1 MISENIKTMAGIQL
15 KNDVWEF
22 VEWNNDVRTAKAPTD
37 TDVGTASLKNKKK
50 REQKKKK
57 LESCRRARSQ
67 SKVTFGT
74 VEEILFSREISYDA
88 IPSRGAYPL
97 GLGDLESRGNIREVD
112 AYCAEQQQN
121 LRQRSASFENTTSSS
136 SSSESRIPEVQQG
149 AESDIEVLE
158 SRQYDY
164 KQGKRNNL
172 FEPTSEEERLV
183 ILGSFISASGM
194 KKSQMITEGEI
205 AACSIGSAH
214 PHPIADLNRDVRNIR
229 ATRDTTGCNCK
240 ALKADKLSVIKMKT
254 ELSTH
259 GHLVGI
265 CGKTSIDNLS
275 KTELLSA
282 VKDVLKLCVLCT
294 ENNCECVQLGVP
306 CSAEVIAHE
315 VFVVSYFLFT
325 ANSRLMIKFD
335 TLLQVCGCLKH
346 GKKCGNPEGMSIFDS
361 AIVRE
366 YRRNI
371 LTDLAAEKKP
381 RETSIEVK

>member
-1 MISENIKTMAGIQL
+1 MISQDTRTMAGIQL
-15 KNDVWEF
+15 NNNVWEF
-22 VEWNNDVRTAKAPTD
+22 VEWNDDIRAAKVSTD
-37 TDVGTASLKNKKK
+37 TDVGTASLKNRKK

-67 SKVTFGT
+67 NKVTFGT

-121 LRQRSASFENTTSSS
+121 LRHRSASFENTTSSS
-136 SSSESRIPEVQQG
+136 SSSENRIPEVQQG
-149 AESDIEVLE
+149 AELDVEVLE

-164 KQGKRNNL
+164 KQGRRNTL

-183 ILGSFISASGM
+183 ILRSFISASGM
-194 KKSQMITEGEI
+194 KKSHITTEGDT
-205 AACSIGSAH
+205 AACNVGNAH
-214 PHPIADLNRDVRNIR
+214 PHPIADLNRDLRNIR

-259 GHLVGI
+259 GYLVGI
-265 CGKTSIDNLS
+265 CGKTAIDNLS
-275 KTELLSA
+275 KTELVSA

-306 CSAEVIAHE
+306 CSAEVGFQIE
-315 VFVVSYFLFT
+315 FFVSFIFVFDDSLSTKFL
-325 ANSRLMIKFD
+325 IPKK
-335 TLLQVCGCLKH
+335 VCGCLKH

-371 LTDLAAEKKP
+371 LTDLAAENQLRNP
-381 RETSIEVK
+381 SIEAK

>member
-1 MISENIKTMAGIQL
+1 MISDKIKSMAGIQL
-15 KNDVWEF
+15 KNDLWEF
-22 VEWNNDVRTAKAPTD
+22 VDWNDNARAAKAPND

-67 SKVTFGT
+67 NKVTFGT

-112 AYCAEQQQN
+112 AYCAEQQRS
-121 LRQRSASFENTTSSS
+121 LRHRSASFENTTSSS
-136 SSSESRIPEVQQG
+136 SSSENRISEVQHVAG
-149 AESDIEVLE
+149 EDTEILE

-164 KQGKRNNL
+164 KQGKRNTL

-183 ILGSFISASGM
+183 ILRSFISASGM
-194 KKSQMITEGEI
+194 KKSQMVAEGDI
-205 AACSIGSAH
+205 AACSSNNTH
-214 PHPIADLNRDVRNIR
+214 PHPIADLNRDLRNIR

-259 GHLVGI
+259 GYLVGI
-265 CGKTSIDNLS
+265 CGKTAIDNLS

-282 VKDVLKLCVLCT
+282 VKDVLKQCVLCT

-306 CSAEVIAHE
+306 CSAEVRLQE
-315 VFVVSYFLFT
+315 LSVVIFCIY
-325 ANSRLMIKFD
+325 
-335 TLLQVCGCLKH
+335 LLG
-346 GKKCGNPEGMSIFDS
+346 D
-361 AIVRE
+361 
-366 YRRNI
+366 
-371 LTDLAAEKKP
+371 
-381 RETSIEVK
+381 